1 MPSSQIKSMMINVKR
16 NEKYTAK
23 YLSNLVSFFM
33 LLQLSNKDYDGMKGI
48 RVNLTGVNM
57 FKHLL
62 VPVDGSD
69 VSKKSLKKVAELAKS
84 DKAAVTLV
92 YVSDPMPPMVYSDSS
107 MGYGISQKDHKK
119 VCEAYAADVFKK
131 ASLLLGASVKAS
143 TLHIPNS
150 NLSEGI
156 LDGAKKS
163 KADVIVM
170 ASHKRTGIKSVL
182 LGSET
187 HEVIVHSKIPVLVLG

>member
-1 MPSSQIKSMMINVKR
+1 
-16 NEKYTAK
+16 
-23 YLSNLVSFFM
+23 
-33 LLQLSNKDYDGMKGI
+33 
-48 RVNLTGVNM
+48 M

-69 VSKKSLKKVAELAKS
+69 VSKKSLKKVAELAKA
-84 DKAAVTLV
+84 DGAGVTLV
-92 YVSDPMPPMVYSDSS
+92 YVSDPLPPTIYSDST
-107 MGYGISQKDHKK
+107 MGYGITQKDHQK
-119 VCEAYAADVFKK
+119 VCDAYAKDVFKK
-131 ASLLLGASVKAS
+131 AATALGAGIKAK
-143 TLHIPNS
+143 TLHISNT

-170 ASHKRTGIKSVL
+170 ASHKRTGIKGIL

-187 HEVIVHSKIPVLVLG
+187 HEVIVHSKLPVLVLG

>member
-1 MPSSQIKSMMINVKR
+1 
-16 NEKYTAK
+16 
-23 YLSNLVSFFM
+23 
-33 LLQLSNKDYDGMKGI
+33 
-48 RVNLTGVNM
+48 M

-69 VSKKSLKKVAELAKS
+69 VSKKSLKKVAELAKA
-84 DKAAVTLV
+84 DKAIVTLV
-92 YVSDPMPPMVYSDSS
+92 YVSDPMPPMVYSDST

-119 VCEAYAADVFKK
+119 VCEAFAADILKK
-131 ASLLLGASVKAS
+131 SALALGVGIKAS
-143 TLHIPNS
+143 TLHIADS

-156 LDGAKKS
+156 LEGAKKS

-187 HEVIVHSKIPVLVLG
+187 HEVIVHSKLPVIVLG

>member
-1 MPSSQIKSMMINVKR
+1 
-16 NEKYTAK
+16 
-23 YLSNLVSFFM
+23 
-33 LLQLSNKDYDGMKGI
+33 
-48 RVNLTGVNM
+48 M

-69 VSKKSLKKVAELAKS
+69 ISKKSLKQVAALAKL
-84 DKAAVTLV
+84 DKAAITLV
-92 YVSDPMPPMVYSDSS
+92 YVSDPMPPMIYSDST

-119 VCEAYAADVFKK
+119 VCEAFAADVFKK
-131 ASLLLGASVKAS
+131 AAVALGVGVKAN

-156 LDGAKKS
+156 LDGAKKA

-170 ASHKRTGIKSVL
+170 ASHKLTGIKGML

-187 HEVIVHSKIPVLVLG
+187 HEVIVHSKLPVLVLG

>member
-1 MPSSQIKSMMINVKR
+1 
-16 NEKYTAK
+16 
-23 YLSNLVSFFM
+23 
-33 LLQLSNKDYDGMKGI
+33 
-48 RVNLTGVNM
+48 M

-69 VSKKSLKKVAELAKS
+69 VSKKSLKKVAELAKA
-84 DKAAVTLV
+84 DGAAVTLA
-92 YVSDPMPPMVYSDSS
+92 YVSDSLPPMVYSDSTL
-107 MGYGISQKDHKK
+107 GYGITQKDHQKA
-119 VCEAYAADVFKK
+119 CDAYAKDVFKK
-131 ASLLLGASVKAS
+131 AATALGTSIKAKI
-143 TLHIPNS
+143 LHISNS

-170 ASHKRTGIKSVL
+170 ASHKLTGIKGVL

-187 HEVIVHSKIPVLVLG
+187 HEVIVHSKLPVLVLG

>member
-1 MPSSQIKSMMINVKR
+1 
-16 NEKYTAK
+16 
-23 YLSNLVSFFM
+23 
-33 LLQLSNKDYDGMKGI
+33 
-48 RVNLTGVNM
+48 M

-69 VSKKSLKKVAELAKS
+69 ISKKSLKKVAALAKA
-84 DKAAVTLV
+84 DGAAVTLV
-92 YVSDPMPPMVYSDSS
+92 YVSDSLPPMVYSDST
-107 MGYGISQKDHKK
+107 MGYGVTQKDHQKA
-119 VCEAYAADVFKK
+119 CEAYAKDVFKK
-131 ASLLLGASVKAS
+131 AVAALGASIKAK
-143 TLHIPNS
+143 TLHISNS

-170 ASHKRTGIKSVL
+170 ASHKRTGIKGIL

-187 HEVIVHSKIPVLVLG
+187 HEVIVHSKLPVLVLG

>member
-1 MPSSQIKSMMINVKR
+1 
-16 NEKYTAK
+16 
-23 YLSNLVSFFM
+23 
-33 LLQLSNKDYDGMKGI
+33 
-48 RVNLTGVNM
+48 M

-69 VSKKSLKKVAELAKS
+69 ISKKSLKKVAELAKA
-84 DKAAVTLV
+84 DGAAVTLV
-92 YVSDPMPPMVYSDSS
+92 YVSDSLPPMVYSDST
-107 MGYGISQKDHKK
+107 MGYGVTQKDHQKA
-119 VCEAYAADVFKK
+119 CEAYAKDLFKK
-131 ASLLLGASVKAS
+131 SATALGAGIKAK
-143 TLHIPNS
+143 TLHISNS

-170 ASHKRTGIKSVL
+170 ASHKRTGVKGIL

-187 HEVIVHSKIPVLVLG
+187 HEVIVHSKLPVLVLG

>member
-1 MPSSQIKSMMINVKR
+1 MECVAPG
-16 NEKYTAK
+16 
-23 YLSNLVSFFM
+23 F
-33 LLQLSNKDYDGMKGI
+33 
-48 RVNLTGVNM
+48 NLTGVNM

-69 VSKKSLKKVAELAKS
+69 VSKKSLKKVAELAKA

-92 YVSDPMPPMVYSDSS
+92 YVSDPMPPMVYSDST

-119 VCEAYAADVFKK
+119 VCELFAADVFKK
-131 ASLLLGASVKAS
+131 ATAALGAGLKVN
-143 TLHIPNS
+143 TLHVPNS

-156 LDGAKKS
+156 LEGAKKS

-187 HEVIVHSKIPVLVLG
+187 HEVIVHSKLPVLVLG

>member
-1 MPSSQIKSMMINVKR
+1 
-16 NEKYTAK
+16 
-23 YLSNLVSFFM
+23 
-33 LLQLSNKDYDGMKGI
+33 
-48 RVNLTGVNM
+48 M

-69 VSKKSLKKVAELAKS
+69 VSKKSLEKVAALAKA

-92 YVSDPMPPMVYSDSS
+92 YVSDPMPPMVYSDST

-119 VCEAYAADVFKK
+119 VCEAFAKDIFKK
-131 ASLLLGASVKAS
+131 AAVALGAGIKVN
-143 TLHIPNS
+143 TLHISDS

-156 LDGAKKS
+156 LEGAKKA

-187 HEVIVHSKIPVLVLG
+187 HEVIVHAKLPVLVLG

>member
-1 MPSSQIKSMMINVKR
+1 MMTKDSR

-23 YLSNLVSFFM
+23 YLSNSVSFLCF
-33 LLQLSNKDYDGMKGI
+33 YRCVI
-48 RVNLTGVNM
+48 RIMMEWKVLEFNLTGVDM

-69 VSKKSLKKVAELAKS
+69 VSKKSLKKVAELAKA

-92 YVSDPMPPMVYSDSS
+92 YVSDPMPPMVYSDST

-119 VCEAYAADVFKK
+119 VCEAFAADVFKK
-131 ASLLLGASVKAS
+131 AATALGAGIKANS
-143 TLHIPNS
+143 LHISDS

-156 LDGAKKS
+156 LEGAKKA

-187 HEVIVHSKIPVLVLG
+187 HEVIVHSKLPVLVLG